1 MFSPEKVAEA
11 RRAMKGEDADGNKLE
26 TDAWAAE
33 DDDDDETAIEMAPK
47 ASRFSPSFQDPAE
60 THLYKDPPSPTTPTF
75 GSQVDYTP
83 MYEPLQERAHEEL
96 EELMLRDG
104 GGGEGSR
111 RGMVSRLIAGA
122 RSAENAKNPR
132 YPVKQKVWKRE
143 PAPVAGITVA
153 TAAFDADPRQRGAHR
168 ELSFRCGDMLS
179 VLTSKHPP
187 PEGWLFASNAAGE
200 VGLVPASFLEMRMV
214 PGRHLVESASQRL
227 LKSLEPREDGEE
239 DQEEE
244 ADESEIIAEIKIS
257 GEGEGA
263 SEGA

>member
-1 MFSPEKVAEA
+1 
-11 RRAMKGEDADGNKLE
+11 
-26 TDAWAAE
+26 
-33 DDDDDETAIEMAPK
+33 
-47 ASRFSPSFQDPAE
+47 
-60 THLYKDPPSPTTPTF
+60 
-75 GSQVDYTP
+75 

-239 DQEEE
+239 DQEED

-263 SEGA
+263 MRGGETSGE

>member
-1 MFSPEKVAEA
+1 MT
-11 RRAMKGEDADGNKLE
+11 G
-26 TDAWAAE
+26 W
-33 DDDDDETAIEMAPK
+33 
-47 ASRFSPSFQDPAE
+47 
-60 THLYKDPPSPTTPTF
+60 
-75 GSQVDYTP
+75 
-83 MYEPLQERAHEEL
+83 
-96 EELMLRDG
+96 
-104 GGGEGSR
+104 
-111 RGMVSRLIAGA
+111 
-122 RSAENAKNPR
+122 
-132 YPVKQKVWKRE
+132 YPVCARW
-143 PAPVAGITVA
+143 APRCRGSASNAAVA
-153 TAAFDADPRQRGAHR
+153 T
-168 ELSFRCGDMLS
+168 

-239 DQEEE
+239 DQEKD